1 LIVHVVPCITVKGED
16 SPVQTFLPYADF
28 RRSAAIL
35 DSKRL
40 GKQRVETLQI
50 VQVLLE
56 LRWDNSRGEI
66 EAYQPKGWR
75 THPAVLM
82 WRGHEAALLD
92 YQAAVCEEWS
102 GRGFKDTC
110 LAKSVGLFQYSRLGS
125 ATEVPP
131 PWIGQPELHRSHQ
144 SNLIRKDP
152 EFYGPVFSG
161 VPPDLP
167 YIWPVTVG

>member
-1 LIVHVVPCITVKGED
+1 MSCLVSQSKED

-66 EAYQPKGWR
+66 ETYQPKGWR

-92 YQAAVCEEWS
+92 YQAATCEEWS

-110 LAKSVGLFQYSRLGS
+110 LAKSVGLFQHSRLGS

-131 PWIGQPELHRSHQ
+131 PWVGQPELHRSHQ

-152 EFYGPVFSG
+152 ELYGPLFPG